1 MHSDEAEGVDLG
13 VEARIN
19 VDCRFIRVKNGY
31 VRFNLYKITV
41 SFIIVVNV
49 VRG

>member
-1 MHSDEAEGVDLG
+1 MHSDEAEDVDLN
-13 VEARIN
+13 VETRIN
-19 VDCRFIRVKNGY
+19 VDCRFIQVKNGY

-41 SFIIVVNV
+41 SFKVIVDV

>member
-19 VDCRFIRVKNGY
+19 VDCWFIRVKSGC
-31 VRFNLYKITV
+31 VRFNLYKITII
-41 SFIIVVNV
+41 FIVVVDV